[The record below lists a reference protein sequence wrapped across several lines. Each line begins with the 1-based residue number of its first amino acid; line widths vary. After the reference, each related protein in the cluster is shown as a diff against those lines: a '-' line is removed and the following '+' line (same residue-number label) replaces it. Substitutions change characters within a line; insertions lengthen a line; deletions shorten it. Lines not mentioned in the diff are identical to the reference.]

1 MSYHFFQQKLSQLFT
16 FLVIQLAPW
25 YMPPKIIMN
34 CTFHLG
40 SCNCHNP
47 WRMHGTGILYFTIH
61 LPAKNQLN
69 EGNIYQPSLFLMLA
83 TSCYPLFCCAQKNRT
98 KKMCVTRFSTTT
110 FLSNGVQD
118 EIVFAGST
126 SKIGRALCILLAK
139 RGNTAARTSDFDLSE
154 TLTETETNVA
164 TIRGEGIKNPG
175 IYKAGELTPYKTDH
189 LGLYALR
196 GKHEFASKKLDVFF
210 FRLSGEV
217 SVSIF
222 LGKSRM
228 YHFVDFYFMVLDI
241 SNTSFCWW
249 FFTPDRKKTG
259 FA

>member
-1 MSYHFFQQKLSQLFT
+1 
-16 FLVIQLAPW
+16 
-25 YMPPKIIMN
+25 
-34 CTFHLG
+34 
-40 SCNCHNP
+40 
-47 WRMHGTGILYFTIH
+47 
-61 LPAKNQLN
+61 
-69 EGNIYQPSLFLMLA
+69 
-83 TSCYPLFCCAQKNRT
+83 
-98 KKMCVTRFSTTT
+98 MCVTRFSTTT

-154 TLTETETNVA
+154 TLTETEANVA

-222 LGKSRM
+222 LGKSRI
-228 YHFVDFYFMVLDI
+228 YHFADFYFLVLDI
-241 SNTSFCWW
+241 SNTSFC
-249 FFTPDRKKTG
+249 
-259 FA
+259 